1 VKVIGVTGGI
11 GSGKSTVTRI
21 LSDLGA
27 EIIDADKIAR
37 EITAKGEPALQELV
51 DYFGPGILNDNGELR
66 RTKLAEIVF
75 VDKEKLDIL
84 NSITH
89 KYVVKRLISHLEK
102 LRYENKTSFT
112 VLDVPIPVKHGFLD
126 IVNEV
131 WVVTADKET
140 RIKRVMER
148 NKISYE
154 EAVNRIQSQK
164 SDEEYLRLANE
175 VIINNGTLE
184 ELEGTIARLYVQKK
198 LGQV

>member
-1 VKVIGVTGGI
+1 MKVIGVTGGI